1 MQLHVNNS
9 ARRPRQPDASG
20 QDPAPIQFRVAALD
34 AELVTRTDGAGK
46 PGDLSDAVSPGE
58 SAVTDRCSFKCKA
71 IRAKRHHGND
81 QVGSNTNHHRPQGQD
96 LLAVETGEG
105 RSQDD
110 ESGRRHP
117 AGRVVMPMQMIRW
130 PGSISA
136 ALLTQ
141 LMQGFCRDRCHVVD
155 PI

>member
-34 AELVTRTDGAGK
+34 AELVTQADGAGK

-96 LLAVETGEG
+96 QFAVESGEG

-117 AGRVVMPMQMIRW
+117 AGQVVVPMQMIR
-130 PGSISA
+130 GAGCISA
-136 ALLTQ
+136 APLTQ
-141 LMQGFCRDRCHVVD
+141 VMQGFCGLRCHVVD

>member
-34 AELVTRTDGAGK
+34 AELVTRADGAGK

-58 SAVTDRCSFKCKA
+58 SAMKDQCSFKCKA

-96 LLAVETGEG
+96 QLAVETGEG

-110 ESGRRHP
+110 ESGWRHP
-117 AGRVVMPMQMIRW
+117 AGQVVMPAPPQQR
-130 PGSISA
+130 
-136 ALLTQ
+136 
-141 LMQGFCRDRCHVVD
+141 H
-155 PI
+155 